1 MENTN
6 NTEKVIGTEDS
17 KLELT
22 QYLGVKLVFA
32 TPMTRGEFNKLKNV
46 EIPEDDA
53 SYNDEGYFVK
63 YADDYESWCPKD
75 SFESAYRVV
84 GTDLLFDTAFLM
96 CSADYRDRFKA
107 EYYQLFSRF
116 TKLKAMVDKWDSG
129 NLEFKPTCP
138 RSLFSLQLRAMGD
151 YLSVLEA
158 RALIDGITL

>member
-6 NTEKVIGTEDS
+6 NIEKVTDTEDS
-17 KLELT
+17 IT
-22 QYLGVKLVFA
+22 QYLGVNLVFA

-46 EIPEDDA
+46 EISEND
-53 SYNDEGYFVK
+53 YNDEGYFVK
-63 YADDYESWCPKD
+63 YADDYGNWCPKD

-158 RALIDGITL
+158 RALIEGITL